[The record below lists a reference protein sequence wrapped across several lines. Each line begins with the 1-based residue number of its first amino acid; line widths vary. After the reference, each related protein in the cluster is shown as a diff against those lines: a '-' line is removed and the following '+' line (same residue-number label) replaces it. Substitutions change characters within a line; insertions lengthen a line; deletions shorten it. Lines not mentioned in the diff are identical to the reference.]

1 MQIKV
6 TDGMGDKKE
15 VDLDLNEISG
25 SELLKTLGI
34 TIFEGTII
42 RNGTIVRES
51 EILTSKDDIKILKMI
66 HGG

>member
-1 MQIKV
+1 MQIKI

-15 VDLDLNEISG
+15 VDLDFKEISG
-25 SELLKTLGI
+25 SELLKKLGI

-42 RNGTIVRES
+42 KNGTIVRES

>member
-1 MQIKV
+1 MKINI
-6 TDGMGDKKE
+6 TSGMGDKEE
-15 VDLDLNEISG
+15 VELELDEISG

-42 RNGTIVRES
+42 KNGTIVRES
-51 EILTSKDDIKILKMI
+51 EILTSKDDIKLLKMI

>member
-42 RNGTIVRES
+42 KNGTIVRES

>member
-51 EILTSKDDIKILKMI
+51 EILTSKDDIKILKRI